1 MTKKIVETTEIEESV
16 IFITD
21 EKIKKKFFFF
31 QYEGDL
37 SELEA
42 QLASSKERVN
52 KINKDVKPVE
62 VWS

>member
-31 QYEGDL
+31 SMKVIYQSWKL
-37 SELEA
+37 SWPPRKKELI
-42 QLASSKERVN
+42 R
-52 KINKDVKPVE
+52 
-62 VWS
+62 